1 MEEIKIHKIVC
12 KYICGLVGDQEG
24 GCLVEGHKFNFE
36 DILTT

>member
-1 MEEIKIHKIVC
+1 
-12 KYICGLVGDQEG
+12 LVGDQEG